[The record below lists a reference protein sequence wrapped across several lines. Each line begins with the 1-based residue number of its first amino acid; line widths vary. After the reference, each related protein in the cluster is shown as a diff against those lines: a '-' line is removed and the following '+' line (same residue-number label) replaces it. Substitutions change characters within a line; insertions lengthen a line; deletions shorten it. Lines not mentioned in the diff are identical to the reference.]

1 MLGYK
6 TCRSC
11 GSLMNC
17 ADLIS
22 GLCPSCARKRATYLA
37 ALQRNYQAAVEA
49 GDPAAS
55 SHVADLIL
63 AYQSSEGV
71 RLKDV
76 PSHLRAEVVAA
87 PKSRFFI

>member
-6 TCRSC
+6 NCRSC
-11 GSLMNC
+11 GYLMNC

-22 GLCPSCARKRATYLA
+22 GLCPSCARERAAYLA
-37 ALQRNYQAAVEA
+37 YLQRDYQAAVEA

-55 SHVADLIL
+55 SRVADLIL
-63 AYQSSEGV
+63 NYQISEGV

-76 PSHLRAEVVAA
+76 PGHLRAEACIFPVEE
-87 PKSRFFI
+87 F